1 MTLVASSTY
10 AWKDVVSS
18 KRPETAALIAIFSDT
33 SHLGCNS
40 APAMNWYSSN
50 SRLAASQSGSF
61 SLMMILDTGYK
72 LGSQIFRTHGNR
84 TGEVLAGRAGE
95 AATGVLAVNARTRPS
110 VSPEGARK

>member
-72 LGSQIFRTHGNR
+72 LGSQIFRTHGNQ
-84 TGEVLAGRAGE
+84 TGEVLAGTAWGNRARGL
-95 AATGVLAVNARTRPS
+95 TGLSSQT
-110 VSPEGARK
+110 